1 MSNRHSRVSSFAFL
15 AGATLGITA
24 CSAGGTAD
32 HGKQPKRGGESVAA
46 LLPVVERRPDGTEQ
60 LSFTADAFDRAPS
73 VVLDTAPLAVA
84 GGSNGSGDFD
94 LTYVRDVRL
103 LSDDRLVAFGIIGAR
118 LMVFG
123 ADGKE
128 QRIIGRLGKGP
139 GEFMRPGGVVVLP
152 GDTLFL
158 NDMANNRLNWVTPDG
173 RFVRT
178 PAMRWTQQRRDA
190 ERVAGVLAD
199 GRVILHSGGLMSWD
213 ESDTVFRS
221 VATVVVQPIEG
232 PGCTIASIPDLA
244 QVSVPMRIRGRTTR
258 ETAALQFTPHA
269 SIVLWDSLVTTSS
282 GDSYTITVRSPS
294 GTVLR
299 EIIIPLQRRPVRS
312 DDRERALALRF
323 KYIESSVGE
332 GGGGDTYTKDEQRQ
346 NARLAPSADSMPIIV
361 GLFTSPDGTLWVVDQ
376 AAASGTSG
384 TMVTSYRRDGAM
396 TGRLRLVDDAIPVAF
411 GNDRMVLRVRDE
423 NDVVALHVHRLCTT
437 SCR

>member
-1 MSNRHSRVSSFAFL
+1 MSYRFHLMSLSALLGCSAF
-15 AGATLGITA
+15 GITA

-32 HGKQPKRGGESVAA
+32 SGSESGRGAA
-46 LLPVVERRPDGTEQ
+46 GAAAVFPVIERRPDSTER
-60 LSFTADAFDRAPS
+60 LSFTADAFDRAPA
-73 VVLDTAPLAVA
+73 VVLDAAPLAVA

-94 LTYVRDVRL
+94 LTNVGEVRL
-103 LSDDRLVAFGIIGAR
+103 LSDNRLVAFSPIGAR

-123 ADGKE
+123 ADGRE
-128 QRIIGRLGKGP
+128 QRIIGSVGKGP

-158 NDMANNRLNWVTPDG
+158 NDIANNRLNWVMPDG

-178 PAMRWTQQRRDA
+178 PAMRWTEQRRNA
-190 ERVAGVLAD
+190 EKLAGVLTD
-199 GRVILHSGGLMSWD
+199 GRVVVHSGGLMSWD

-221 VATVVVQPIEG
+221 IATVIVQPLEG
-232 PGCTIASIPDLA
+232 AGRTIASIPDLA

-258 ETAALQFTPHA
+258 ESDVLQFTPHA

-282 GDSYTITVRSPS
+282 GDSYTITLRSPS

-299 EIIIPLQRRPVRS
+299 QLVIPLQRRPVRVE
-312 DDRERALALRF
+312 DRARALALRF

-361 GLFTSPDGTLWVVDQ
+361 AMYTGPDGTLWVVDQ
-376 AAASGTSG
+376 AATSGKSG

-396 TGRLRLVDDAIPVAF
+396 TGRLRLVDDATPVAF
-411 GNDRMVLRVRDE
+411 GNDRVVLRVRDE
-423 NDVVALHVHRLCTT
+423 NDVVALRVHRLCKT